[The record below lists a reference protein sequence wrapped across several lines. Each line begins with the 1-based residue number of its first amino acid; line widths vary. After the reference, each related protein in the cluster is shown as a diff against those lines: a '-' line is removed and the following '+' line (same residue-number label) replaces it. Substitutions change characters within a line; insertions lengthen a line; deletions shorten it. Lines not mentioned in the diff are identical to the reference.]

1 METVCLS
8 TSFAKLQQCL
18 DLDIGPALAP
28 TNKPSPHILISENP
42 STWVLETHPRL
53 LDGVTKHCIDNP
65 TKAVFLNQ
73 RNTLRI
79 YTSVFDAEKV
89 KDTYL
94 IQIFAKEKAPS
105 SKGYGAHQEV
115 YQFHLFSILCR
126 SYFEITS
133 KRRSLLNIIRMRELE
148 NQWMEL
154 KSTYVKK
161 VTAIPQPQFDI
172 AQNLRY
178 PHWIF
183 EPGLF
188 CWR

>member
-18 DLDIGPALAP
+18 DLDIGPTLAL

-42 STWVLETHPRL
+42 SEWVLETHQKL
-53 LDGVTKHCIDNP
+53 LDGVTKHCVDNP

-79 YTSVFDAEKV
+79 YTSVFDSEKV

-94 IQIFAKEKAPS
+94 IQIFAKERKS
-105 SKGYGAHQEV
+105 VSKDYGDYHQN

-126 SYFEITS
+126 SYLEIAS
-133 KRRSLLNIIRMRELE
+133 KRRGLLNIIRMRELE

-161 VTAIPQPQFDI
+161 ATTIPQPQFDI
-172 AQNLRY
+172 TPTPSY

-183 EPGLF
+183 EPGLS